1 MPLIALLENI
11 VQHGHDK
18 RLVGAFEG
26 AAIVGVDMHQVVIAT
41 ARMGVNASS
50 GQRRRDLEL
59 AREMEEIQRNAMAT
73 YRLSELIE
81 VNIVTGASVRYGYEY
96 FQIS

>member
-1 MPLIALLENI
+1 
-11 VQHGHDK
+11 
-18 RLVGAFEG
+18 
-26 AAIVGVDMHQVVIAT
+26 
-41 ARMGVNASS
+41 MGVNASS